1 VEEFNQ
7 KEMILQNDSTANTM
21 TFISGSSTII
31 SFATAW
37 LPVVSLIAAIIGI
50 LSGILGAI
58 YYIKKIKE

>member
-21 TFISGSSTII
+21 TFISGGSTII
-31 SFATAW
+31 SFATTW
-37 LPVVSLIAAIIGI
+37 LPVVSLIAATIGI
-50 LSGILGAI
+50 LSGVLGAI

>member
-1 VEEFNQ
+1 MMQ
-7 KEMILQNDSTANTM
+7 QNDSTANTL

-37 LPVVSLIAAIIGI
+37 LPVFSLIAATIGI
-50 LSGILGAI
+50 LSAVLGAI

>member
-1 VEEFNQ
+1 MMQ
-7 KEMILQNDSTANTM
+7 QNDSTANTL
-21 TFISGSSTII
+21 TLVSGSSTLI

-37 LPVVSLIAAIIGI
+37 LPLFSLVAATIGI

>member
-1 VEEFNQ
+1 MEEFNQ

>member
-37 LPVVSLIAAIIGI
+37 LPVVSLIAATIGI
-50 LSGILGAI
+50 LSGVLGAI

>member
-7 KEMILQNDSTANTM
+7 KEMILQNDSTANTL

-37 LPVVSLIAAIIGI
+37 LPVFSLVAATIGI
-50 LSGILGAI
+50 LSGVLGAI

>member
-1 VEEFNQ
+1 MMQ
-7 KEMILQNDSTANTM
+7 QNDSTANTL

-37 LPVVSLIAAIIGI
+37 LPVFSLIAATIGI

-58 YYIKKIKE
+58 YYVKKIKE

>member
-1 VEEFNQ
+1 
-7 KEMILQNDSTANTM
+7 MIQQNDSTANTL
-21 TFISGSSTII
+21 TLVSGSSTLI

-37 LPVVSLIAAIIGI
+37 LPLFSLVAATIGI